1 MIELYLIRHGETEW
15 NKESICQGR
24 TDFPL
29 NLKGKEEASEVAKE
43 LKAKNYKFD
52 LYISSPL
59 KRAFETTEIIKNE
72 LTNNKND
79 ILIDNYFIER
89 NFGYFEGKKNILFT
103 DAYKNKKLGEY
114 YKSGLES
121 ESVLISRVVKGIN
134 ELIKTYDNKKI
145 LIVTHSNIIR
155 ALLVFINA
163 DEYNFLTKI
172 PNLSISYFTVYK
184 ENDFK
189 LNKLYLFNN
198 KYEDKTIS

>member
-103 DAYKNKKLGEY
+103 DSYKNKKLGEY

-134 ELIKTYDNKKI
+134 
-145 LIVTHSNIIR
+145 
-155 ALLVFINA
+155 
-163 DEYNFLTKI
+163 
-172 PNLSISYFTVYK
+172 
-184 ENDFK
+184 
-189 LNKLYLFNN
+189 
-198 KYEDKTIS
+198 

>member
-1 MIELYLIRHGETEW
+1 MIELYLIRHGETER

-24 TDFPL
+24 TDFSL
-29 NLKGKEEASEVAKE
+29 NLKGEEEASEVAKE

-59 KRAFETTEIIKNE
+59 KRAFETTVIIKNE

-79 ILIDNYFIER
+79 ILIDNSFIER
-89 NFGYFEGKKNILFT
+89 NFGYFEGKKNKLFT
-103 DAYKNKKLGEY
+103 DAYKNKKLDEY

-121 ESVLISRVVKGIN
+121 ENVLISRVVKGIN
-134 ELIKTYDNKKI
+134 KLIKTSDNKKI

-163 DEYNFLTKI
+163 KEYNFLTKI

-189 LNKLYLFNN
+189 LDKLYLFNN